1 MSVTEME
8 VAPSIT
14 WLLVSTSPF
23 EVSTMPVPAASPFS
37 SPSVDTTSTRPGET
51 LAAIWEVLRTVLALV
66 VAWLVPL
73 PLLCTAS

>member
-14 WLLVSTSPF
+14 WLLVSTSPV
-23 EVSTMPVPAASPFS
+23 EVSTMPVPAASAFW
-37 SPSVDTTSTRPGET
+37 SPRVDTTSTRPGDT
-51 LAAIWEVLRTVLALV
+51 RAAIWEVLRTVVALV

-73 PLLCTAS
+73 PFCTAS